1 MLKTILIL
9 SLWIISSCSA
19 TTKKIDCYGSIL
31 QSQEAP
37 QVDDEAEEATWSAT
51 IYIGSDEKTDIVE
64 DISSMDLVD
73 SFEYA
78 PVGVELERKEKVIL
92 PLYIQDNTNHA
103 VLSAILC
110 VAALLLIYQIAK
122 KGHV

>member
-1 MLKTILIL
+1 MLKTTLIL
-9 SLWIISSCSA
+9 SLWIISSCSSTA
-19 TTKKIDCYGSIL
+19 KKIDCYSSLL

-37 QVDDEAEEATWSAT
+37 QVEEEVEEATWSAT
-51 IYIGSDEKTDIVE
+51 IYIGSDEKTDNVE
-64 DISSMDLVD
+64 DIRSMYLAD
-73 SFEYA
+73 SFQYT
-78 PVGVELERKEKVIL
+78 PVEVELERKEKEIL
-92 PLYIQDNTNHA
+92 PLYTQDNTNHA